1 MRRSVI
7 RASVLVLLSVCIVSC
22 VSKVQ
27 YDRCVSDAAAART
40 QEEARQKENGAKVHT
55 LELAVADAQTATQE
69 RDAKLSELSTADHNL
84 QTRLDEATAMNE
96 QLRGELQRLGKDV
109 DKILSERG
117 TLSKAL
123 EDAKSRLDELR
134 KAQAA
139 AEARAGLFRDFARR
153 FKPLADAGQIRVD
166 VRRGQLVMT
175 VSGDLL
181 FETGRSELR
190 PAGRGALME
199 IAHALQTTAPGASGR
214 RLLVTAN
221 VDPPDAKARH
231 VKSTWELTAARA
243 VTVVEYLVSLGVP
256 ATSLA
261 AAGAGA
267 FDPLAPND
275 NADGRA
281 KNRRIEIALLPS
293 SEEAQSVPS
302 AK

>member
-7 RASVLVLLSVCIVSC
+7 RACVLVLLSWSVASC
-22 VSKVQ
+22 VSKVH

-40 QEEARQKENGAKVHT
+40 LEEARQKENGAKLHA

-109 DKILSERG
+109 DKILSDRG

-153 FKPLADAGQIRVD
+153 FKPLADAGQIRAD
-166 VRRGQLVMT
+166 ARRGQLVMT
-175 VSGDLL
+175 VSG
-181 FETGRSELR
+181 
-190 PAGRGALME
+190 
-199 IAHALQTTAPGASGR
+199 
-214 RLLVTAN
+214 
-221 VDPPDAKARH
+221 
-231 VKSTWELTAARA
+231 
-243 VTVVEYLVSLGVP
+243 
-256 ATSLA
+256 
-261 AAGAGA
+261 
-267 FDPLAPND
+267 
-275 NADGRA
+275 
-281 KNRRIEIALLPS
+281 
-293 SEEAQSVPS
+293 
-302 AK
+302 

>member
-1 MRRSVI
+1 MWRLVI
-7 RASVLVLLSVCIVSC
+7 RLSTLLLSSGLLASC
-22 VSKVQ
+22 VSKVN
-27 YDRCVSDAAAART
+27 YDRCVSDAAAARMQDET
-40 QEEARQKENGAKVHT
+40 RQKENGAKIHA
-55 LELAVADAQTATQE
+55 LELAIAEAQSATQE
-69 RDAKLSELSTADHNL
+69 CDSKLSELSTADHNL

-134 KAQAA
+134 KTQAA
-139 AEARAGLFRDFARR
+139 AEARAALFRDFARR

-166 VRRGQLVMT
+166 ARRGQLVMT

-181 FETGRSELR
+181 FETGRGELR

-199 IAHALQTTAPGASGR
+199 IAHALQTTSPASSGR
-214 RLLVTAN
+214 RFLVTAH
-221 VDPPDAKARH
+221 VDPPDGKARH
-231 VKSTWELTAARA
+231 AKSTWDLTAARA
-243 VTVVEYLVSLGVP
+243 VSVVEYLVSLGVP
-256 ATSLA
+256 ATSLT

-267 FDPLAPND
+267 FDPLTPND
-275 NADGRA
+275 NADGRT

-293 SEEAQSVPS
+293 GEEALSVPT
-302 AK
+302 AR

>member
-1 MRRSVI
+1 
-7 RASVLVLLSVCIVSC
+7 
-22 VSKVQ
+22 
-27 YDRCVSDAAAART
+27 VSDAAAARV
-40 QEEARQKENGAKVHT
+40 QDQAKEKEADARIHT
-55 LELAVADAQTATQE
+55 LDIALAEAQAATQ
-69 RDAKLSELSTADHNL
+69 DCDSKLSELSTADHNL
-84 QTRLDEATAMNE
+84 QTRLDEATAMND

-139 AEARAGLFRDFARR
+139 AEARAALFRDFARR
-153 FKPLADAGQIRVD
+153 FKPLADAGQVRVD
-166 VRRGQLVMT
+166 TRRGQLVMV
-175 VSGDLL
+175 VSSDLL
-181 FETGRSELR
+181 FDTGRSDLR
-190 PAGRGALME
+190 AAGRGALME
-199 IAHALQTTAPGASGR
+199 IAHALQTTSPASSGR
-214 RLLVTAN
+214 RFVVTAS
-221 VDPPDAKARH
+221 VDPPDVKPRR

-243 VTVVEYLVSLGVP
+243 VAVVEYLVSLGVP

-275 NADGRA
+275 SADNRT

-293 SEEAQSVPS
+293 IEEVVTAAP